1 MNNDNYFENL
11 AKGKIKVSDDTEEN
25 PMGNY
30 EAVAADATAAA
41 AEEDAETDAGDFE
54 VELAKASTSAVAS
67 RPARTARAASGSSA
81 KSSESKSADWEDGTE
96 GQLTVDVYQTPETIV
111 IESAIAGVKP
121 EDIDVNVTSDSISI
135 RGERHRESEVSEE
148 DYLYRECYWGR
159 FARSIILPQEVD
171 PENADVAFKNG
182 ILTIR
187 LPKVNKK
194 KSKKL
199 RVRID

>member
-1 MNNDNYFENL
+1 MDNDNYFENL
-11 AKGKIKVSDDTEEN
+11 AKGKIKVSDDAEDSAVEN

-30 EAVAADATAAA
+30 EAVAA
-41 AEEDAETDAGDFE
+41 ETNTETGGENNGNFE
-54 VELAKASTSAVAS
+54 VELAKASASAVAS
-67 RPARTARAASGSSA
+67 RPARTTRAAASGA
-81 KSSESKSADWEDGTE
+81 KNSESKTADWEDGTE
-96 GQLTVDVYQTPETIV
+96 GQLTVDVYQTPEVII

-135 RGERHRESEVSEE
+135 RGERHRESEVGDE

-194 KSKKL
+194 KSKRL